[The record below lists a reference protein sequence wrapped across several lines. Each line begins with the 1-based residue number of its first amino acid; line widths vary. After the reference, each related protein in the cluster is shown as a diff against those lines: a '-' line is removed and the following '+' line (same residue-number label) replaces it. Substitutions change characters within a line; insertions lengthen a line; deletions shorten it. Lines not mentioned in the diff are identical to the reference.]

1 MEKIV
6 NVIGAGLAGSEA
18 TYQLI
23 KRGIKVNLYEMRG
36 SGKSTPAHVTDKFAE
51 LICSNSLRAN
61 DVKNAI
67 GLLKEEMRRLG
78 SIIMTSADLNKV
90 EAGGALAVDRN
101 GFSDYITN
109 YIKNSPLVN
118 VITEEVTEIPSGP
131 TIIAS
136 GPLTSIALSEK
147 IKDEYNKEYLYFFD
161 AVAPIVKESSIDKTK
176 AYLKS
181 RYDKGEACYYNCPM
195 NEEEFD
201 NFYNELIHAEK
212 AVSHEFEMKVFEGCM
227 AIEDIAARGKQ
238 TLLFGPMKPVGLR
251 NPITGEKPYAVV
263 QLRQDDA
270 AKTMYNI
277 VGFQTHLKWP
287 EQKRIL
293 QMIPGLE
300 NCEIVRYGV
309 MHRNTYINGPM
320 ILNKY
325 YQTKSREDLFF
336 AGQITGVEGYLES
349 ASSGMVAGINMARY
363 LEGKE
368 LIDFSMI
375 TSIGALQN
383 YVSIPN
389 SNFVPMNANF
399 CLFESIDTYI
409 TSDKLEGK
417 KHLKKLDRKILYA
430 ERSLNYIDSIIEM
443 VRSDEQ

>member
-1 MEKIV
+1 MEKV

-23 KRGIKVNLYEMRG
+23 KRGISVNLYEMRG
-36 SGKSTPAHVTDKFAE
+36 SGKNTVAHTTNLFSE
-51 LICSNSLRAN
+51 LICSNSLRAR

-67 GLLKEEMRRLG
+67 GLLKEEMRRIDSL
-78 SIIMTSADLNKV
+78 IMKSADNNEV
-90 EAGGALAVDRN
+90 EAGGALAVDRV
-101 GFSDYITN
+101 GFSTYITN
-109 YIKNSPLVN
+109 YIKNSPLVT
-118 VITEEVTEIPSGP
+118 VINEEITEIPEGP

-136 GPLTSIALSEK
+136 GPLTSIDFSKAISK
-147 IKDEYNKEYLYFFD
+147 RYNEEYLYFFD
-161 AVAPIVKESSIDKTK
+161 AVAPIIKEDSINKDI

-181 RYDKGEACYYNCPM
+181 RYDKGVASYYNCPM
-195 NEEEFD
+195 NEEQFD
-201 NFYNELIHAEK
+201 KFYDALVNAERV
-212 AVSHEFEMKVFEGCM
+212 VSHEFEMKVFEGCM
-227 AIEDIAARGKQ
+227 AIEDMAARGKQ

-251 NPITGEKPYAVV
+251 HPVTLEKPYAVV

-270 AKTMYNI
+270 SKTMYNI

-287 EQKRIL
+287 EQKRVL

-309 MHRNTYINGPM
+309 MHRNTYINGPK

-325 YQTKSREDLFF
+325 YQTKDRNDLFF

-349 ASSGMVAGINMARY
+349 ASSGMVAGINMARF
-363 LEGKE
+363 LENKE
-368 LIDFSMI
+368 LIDFSKK

-383 YVSIPN
+383 YISIEN

-399 CLFESIDTYI
+399 CLFDSIDDYI
-409 TSDKLEGK
+409 QADYPK
-417 KHLKKLDRKILYA
+417 KLKKMDRKMLYA
-430 ERSLNYIDSIIEM
+430 KRSLEIIDKIVEEING
-443 VRSDEQ
+443 